1 MKRSFVSAA
10 LAVLLL
16 ALVFGAAQ
24 AQQELQM
31 AAVHQGAPVLVS
43 LDGALA
49 PLPAPEGRGIASM
62 AWSPDGQLLALVV
75 NDDNYNPQLFVTGPG
90 LAAPLALE
98 AGPLEAGFG
107 VAFAPDGHI
116 LYAAQG
122 VFPADFS
129 APPTVELRQIA
140 PEAGAQP
147 ETLGQFSHVVGCG
160 GGSPIPVDWQLWRES
175 GFAGS
180 YLTLQWTPLGIVHS
194 TACSGG
200 STSIFDPAT
209 GADLPLG
216 PTFDQQNMPGNGPI
230 SRLAIS
236 PDGTRAA
243 AVRITYEEPQVST
256 SLVLIDLATGILTDV
271 PTAERPDQL
280 AWSGNDAIY
289 YSTRSFSRDI
299 AAEMDGKDRAALA
312 TAMGYVVP
320 DELTELNAFTTG
332 LHRLDLTTNADDAV
346 LALDAYAIGRM
357 READDG
363 TLVFSV
369 IPNLDAW
376 AQAIISGEYDPAA
389 DMDGNQARALAPVTL
404 YQLPAG
410 EREAQL
416 IGTGLAGFELRPN
429 A

>member
-1 MKRSFVSAA
+1 MKRMRIA
-10 LAVLLL
+10 AVLAILML

-24 AQQELQM
+24 AQEGLQL
-31 AAVHQGAPVLVS
+31 AAVQNGAPVLVA
-43 LDGALA
+43 LDGAAA

-75 NDDNYNPQLFVTGPG
+75 NDANYNPQLFVTGPG
-90 LAAPLALE
+90 MAAPLALE
-98 AGPLEAGFG
+98 VGPLEAGFG
-107 VAFAPDGHI
+107 VTFTPDGQI
-116 LYAAQG
+116 IYAAQG

-129 APPTVELRQIA
+129 TPPTVELRQIA

-147 ETLGQFSHVVGCG
+147 VTLGQFSHVVGCG
-160 GGSPIPVDWQLWRES
+160 GGSPIPADWQLWGES
-175 GFAGS
+175 GFGGS

-200 STSIFDPAT
+200 SASILDLAT
-209 GADLPLG
+209 GEDRPLG

-243 AVRITYEEPQVST
+243 AVRITFGEAQATT
-256 SLVLIDLATGILTDV
+256 SLVLIDLATGDLTDV
-271 PTAERPDQL
+271 PTAEQPDQL

-289 YSTRSFSRDI
+289 YSTRAVSRNI
-299 AAEMDGKDRAALA
+299 VAGLDGKDRAALA
-312 TAMGYVVP
+312 TAMGYVTP
-320 DELTELNAFTTG
+320 GDLTELNAFTTG
-332 LHRLDLTTNADDAV
+332 LRRLDLASNADDAL

-363 TLVFSV
+363 TLVFSI

-376 AQAIISGEYDPAA
+376 AQAIVSGEYDPAA
-389 DMDGNQARALAPVTL
+389 DMSGDQARALVPVTL
-404 YQLPAG
+404 YQLPADAAQ
-410 EREAQL
+410 AQL
-416 IGTGLAGFELRPN
+416 IGAGLAGFELRP
-429 A
+429 AG